1 MKEPEITI
9 DNLENAIKSCK
20 SELEKEICE
29 YLIRM
34 LKKDVLVNN
43 EMVQLAKLVLK

>member
-1 MKEPEITI
+1 MEKQEITI
-9 DNLENAIKSCK
+9 DNLESVIENCK
-20 SELEKEICE
+20 SELEREICE